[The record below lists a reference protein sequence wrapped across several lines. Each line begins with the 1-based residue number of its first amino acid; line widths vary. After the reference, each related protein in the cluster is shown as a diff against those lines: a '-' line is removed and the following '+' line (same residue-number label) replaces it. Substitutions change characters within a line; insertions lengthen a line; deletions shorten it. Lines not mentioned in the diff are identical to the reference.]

1 MSKIHNICK
10 RFLTKSSISPN
21 KKLAQRHL
29 PVCYSFEG
37 RGKTGKRVFN
47 VCKHASTP
55 QFKLMYTCTGKEAAI
70 LSVAGLG
77 GDMVSSY
84 PIYSIVRYI

>member
-10 RFLTKSSISPN
+10 RFLTKSPISPN

-55 QFKLMYTCTGKEAAI
+55 QFKLMYTGKEAAI
-70 LSVAGLG
+70 LSVAGFGRGYGFIL
-77 GDMVSSY
+77 SY
-84 PIYSIVRYI
+84 L